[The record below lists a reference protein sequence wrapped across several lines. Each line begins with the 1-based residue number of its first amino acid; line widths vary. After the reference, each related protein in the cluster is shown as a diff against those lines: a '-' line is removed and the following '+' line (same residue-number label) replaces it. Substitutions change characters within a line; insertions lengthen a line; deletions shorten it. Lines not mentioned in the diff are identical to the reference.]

1 MLLHPNFES
10 LTHEVVKY
18 AKTTAVFI
26 RKQKDI
32 FKSSDIVEK
41 GLHDMVSYVDQ
52 TAEAMLI
59 KRLKKL
65 LPEAGFIAEESGS
78 AKKDRFNWIIDPLD
92 GTTNFVHGLPLFS
105 ISIALQEYGQTVSGV
120 VYEVNSRECFY
131 AWKDSAAFCNSK
143 PIHVSNT
150 KTLSKS
156 LIATGFPYSDFS
168 RMEPYMQVFD
178 QLMRQ
183 SRGLRRLGSAALD
196 LAYVACGRFEVFYEY
211 ALHPWDVAA
220 GCFIVERAGG
230 RLSGFNGSSDV
241 VFGPDV
247 IASNSFVHDEMLQ
260 ITKKYF
266 GP

>member
-1 MLLHPNFES
+1 MLHHPDFEYI
-10 LTHEVVKY
+10 TKEVVKY
-18 AKTTAVFI
+18 AKTTAIFI
-26 RKQKDI
+26 RKQKDV
-32 FKSSDIVEK
+32 FKSTDIVEK

-59 KRLKKL
+59 KKLKKL

-78 AKKDRFNWIIDPLD
+78 DKKDRFNWIIDPLD
-92 GTTNFVHGLPLFS
+92 GTTNFVHGIPLFS

-120 VYEVNSRECFY
+120 VHEVNSRECFY
-131 AWKDSAAFCNSK
+131 AWKDGPALCNGK
-143 PIHVSNT
+143 PIRVSNT
-150 KTLSKS
+150 KVLSKS

-168 RMEPYMQVFD
+168 RMKPYMQVFD
-178 QLMRQ
+178 QLMRH

-230 RLSGFNGSSDV
+230 QLSGFDGSSEV
-241 VFGPDV
+241 VFGKDI
-247 IASNSFVHDEMLQ
+247 IASNSFVHDEMLAL
-260 ITKKYF
+260 TKRYF
-266 GP
+266 GA

>member
-1 MLLHPNFES
+1 
-10 LTHEVVKY
+10 
-18 AKTTAVFI
+18 
-26 RKQKDI
+26 
-32 FKSSDIVEK
+32 
-41 GLHDMVSYVDQ
+41 
-52 TAEAMLI
+52 
-59 KRLKKL
+59 
-65 LPEAGFIAEESGS
+65 
-78 AKKDRFNWIIDPLD
+78 
-92 GTTNFVHGLPLFS
+92 
-105 ISIALQEYGQTVSGV
+105 
-120 VYEVNSRECFY
+120 
-131 AWKDSAAFCNSK
+131 
-143 PIHVSNT
+143 
-150 KTLSKS
+150 
-156 LIATGFPYSDFS
+156 
-168 RMEPYMQVFD
+168 MQVFD
-178 QLMRQ
+178 QLMRE